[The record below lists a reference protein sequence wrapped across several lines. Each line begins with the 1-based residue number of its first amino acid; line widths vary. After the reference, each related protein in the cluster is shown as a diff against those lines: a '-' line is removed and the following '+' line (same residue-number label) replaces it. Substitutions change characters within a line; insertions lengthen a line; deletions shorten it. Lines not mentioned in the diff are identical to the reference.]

1 MATEWKNLV
10 ENYENFQN
18 ELDNTA
24 NGIDFLKALLVEFH
38 KFEVIYHITYTIL
51 PHSLPNST
59 INLGFPYWC
68 LLGTS

>member
-10 ENYENFQN
+10 QNYENFQN

-38 KFEVIYHITYTIL
+38 KFEVI
-51 PHSLPNST
+51 
-59 INLGFPYWC
+59 
-68 LLGTS
+68 